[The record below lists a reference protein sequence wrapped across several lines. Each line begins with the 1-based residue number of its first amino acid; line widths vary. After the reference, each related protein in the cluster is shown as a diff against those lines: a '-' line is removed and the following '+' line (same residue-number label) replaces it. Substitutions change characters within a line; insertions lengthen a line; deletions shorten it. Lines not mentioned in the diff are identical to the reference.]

1 MVSFAVVVVVVVFW
15 GGLCVFFSRNM
26 DEQNNPILVPVF
38 CLRQVKHGRGNWL
51 SLFRYSV
58 AIDSVVAVLIVAA
71 VGSTGL
77 CACFLLLFLC
87 VCVFLFFVLRR
98 IC

>member
-1 MVSFAVVVVVVVFW
+1 
-15 GGLCVFFSRNM
+15 M

-58 AIDSVVAVLIVAA
+58 AVDSVVAVLIVAA
-71 VGSTGL
+71 VG
-77 CACFLLLFLC
+77 LLVYVCECVC
-87 VCVFLFFVLRR
+87 VCVFCFCLFFCVESADYEYKCALA
-98 IC
+98 